1 MSSNQSTIERP
12 LGISRN
18 TPRVRPKAI
27 PDIVEI
33 IDVDAID
40 PDLSMEVMQDTT
52 KLSPYQPQHKPG
64 MSSMDSTTR
73 IERETRDALGVYLG
87 AHSDIDMGPELA
99 HGLRES
105 TVVEVLGASPCLNAG
120 TSEFEPAAKRKREG
134 TEETESPVSKREKGG
149 NPGVEEEEEE
159 EAEDMDMPGKKEE

>member
-1 MSSNQSTIERP
+1 MRT
-12 LGISRN
+12 
-18 TPRVRPKAI
+18 KAI

-40 PDLSMEVMQDTT
+40 PDLSTDVPQDAT

-87 AHSDIDMGPELA
+87 AHSDIDMGPELGHA
-99 HGLRES
+99 LRES
-105 TVVEVLGASPCLNAG
+105 TVLGASPRLNAG
-120 TSEFEPAAKRKREG
+120 ANEFEPAAKRKREG

-149 NPGVEEEEEE
+149 NPDVEEET
-159 EAEDMDMPGKKEE
+159 EDMDMPGKKEE